1 MVLLAEINHLRKES
15 KENLAY
21 LSILLC
27 SLCLSPL
34 YTNIMQQKSIVNKQ
48 STCFRLALK
57 WTRHRRTKEIITQRV
72 TLEERDK
79 TRVTFT
85 TYFLLL
91 NPHSLRQV
99 EVTAG
104 QKSTIILASVRKL
117 FRHFRKLVCTR
128 KLSAESAGACSKTTD
143 FSANQRCEEHV
154 GKTIR
159 GPVDNN
165 I

>member
-104 QKSTIILASVRKL
+104 QKSTIILAVRC
-117 FRHFRKLVCTR
+117 FRSQIVQTFSETR
-128 KLSAESAGACSKTTD
+128 LHPKIVSGKRWSMLQDNGFFSQSAVWGT
-143 FSANQRCEEHV
+143 R
-154 GKTIR
+154 GKDDPRTSR
-159 GPVDNN
+159 
-165 I
+165 